1 MREKN
6 NRNGMGTRGLALC
19 LTAVMVLCLMVFVSG
34 CGDKEVEMAMGE
46 TAAAEGRAE
55 ITPVNLL
62 VTEKVYPPLAGTYAM
77 GWEAEEGKV
86 YAVLEAKL
94 KNLTDQEAKIQDLCQ
109 FQMVIGE
116 ETYGNTVAAAVTEN
130 GSKLDRSK
138 TIGAGKTARVYL
150 ITEIDAGAVSAE
162 SSLQLAFPEEDKEP
176 TYNYKLAV
184 DTTKRLA
191 VCKELVKGE
200 TVKAKDLGEITL
212 NKVRF
217 TKKIEPE
224 NPGYFYRYF
233 EARESDEKLLVLD
246 LKVKNLSAKDRSAS
260 DFYGMAVVTEDGE
273 EYIGGVAADDAN
285 KANITTSETIAKGKS
300 RMTYGIANLPKA
312 AGDGTCTV
320 YIYIDGQWYSY
331 VWEK

>member
-1 MREKN
+1 MKEMKKKN
-6 NRNGMGTRGLALC
+6 GRRVRGMALC
-19 LTAVMVLCLMVFVSG
+19 LTAVMILCLMLFAAG

-62 VTEKVYPPLAGTYAM
+62 VSEKVYPPLSGTFAM
-77 GWEAEEGKV
+77 GWEADEGKV

-94 KNLTDQEAKIQDLCQ
+94 KNLTDKEAKIQDLCR

-150 ITEIDAGAVSAE
+150 ITELDADAVSEE
-162 SSLQLAFPEEDKEP
+162 SSLQMAFPEDDAEP
-176 TYNYKLAV
+176 AYNYKLAV

-191 VCKELVKGE
+191 VCEELAKGK
-200 TVKAKDLGEITL
+200 TIKAKDLGEITL
-212 NKVRF
+212 KKVRF

-233 EARESDEKLLVLD
+233 EAREKDEKLLVLD
-246 LKVKNLSAKDRSAS
+246 LEVKNLSAKDRAAS

-300 RMTYGIANLPKA
+300 RTTYGIANLPKA
-312 AGDGTCTV
+312 AGKGKCTV
-320 YIYIDGQWYSY
+320 YIYIDGTWYSY